1 MSDQEQKE
9 PVVVAEQK
17 ESAKVTVAGNPL
29 RAVKTPEKFDIPEEE
44 PIAEKKI
51 DVAKSEE
58 EQKVL
63 DNLEYEDDD
72 ASAKESEA
80 TYDDLIRQAKE
91 TVESEDFQSVNAD
104 KMGICVPLSDAEQ
117 LADYYSREMAAHKND
132 LMQILSDVTSDAN
145 TIENASRMLSSNLD
159 ILTKSI
165 EHVKDLKNLKPY
177 VRNLRDSMA
186 SVFKSFD
193 KDRISLSGST
203 GRMALTT
210 LLGGIRRVRL
220 YNSGFSVN
228 LRNLSLATLNS
239 YYREANTTDFEYGRM
254 FGAYYFMFSDLA
266 ITKYIVKNL
275 FPLMIC
281 GSSYKYWKDDDRL
294 LKAISFQDFQTI
306 LWAAAT
312 MMHSDG
318 ITVNYTCAE
327 PGCGHITSEKIDL
340 TKLRLLN
347 TDLINDD
354 MFEILSKKGSIEDAD
369 VRKYQEVSDFN
380 RVIEFEYPD
389 GSHMKKWKLH
399 LKQASLYDYIQ
410 AGDDYI
416 HFLEQEC
423 NLHKR
428 DEVQRQTL
436 YNYFRVYKPWIAS
449 VEMTVYNSAYNKE
462 QTFTFNNDGS
472 DEMDAC
478 MYDMLDQFQE
488 RISTEFNKLMSDYII
503 DTKITHICFYFPK
516 CPACGATPKKSYK
529 GYIPYDVMNGFF
541 TLTLTKLL
549 QAASTPDTKSTS
561 NSETKL

>member
-9 PVVVAEQK
+9 TAAAEQK

-44 PIAEKKI
+44 PITTEKKI

-58 EQKVL
+58 EQKTL
-63 DNLEYEDDD
+63 DELSYEDDD
-72 ASAKESEA
+72 ESAKESEA
-80 TYDDLIRQAKE
+80 TYEDLVRQAKE
-91 TVESEDFQSVNAD
+91 AIDSEDFQNTNTD
-104 KMGICVPLSDAEQ
+104 KLGICVPLSDAEQ
-117 LADYYSREMAAHKND
+117 LADYYSKEMVAHKSD
-132 LMQILSDVTSDAN
+132 LVQILSDATSNAN
-145 TIENASRMLSSNLD
+145 IIENSSRMLSANMDL
-159 ILTKSI
+159 LTKSL
-165 EHVKDLKNLKPY
+165 EHVKDVKNLKPN
-177 VRNLRDSMA
+177 VRTLRDSMA
-186 SVFKSFD
+186 TVFKHFD
-193 KDRISLSGST
+193 KDRITLSGSD
-203 GRMALTT
+203 GRTALTT

-220 YNSGFSVN
+220 YNSGFSIN
-228 LRNLSLATLNS
+228 LRNLSLSTLNS

-294 LKAISFQDFQTI
+294 LRAISFQDFQTI

-327 PGCGHITSEKIDL
+327 PNCGHITTEKIDL

-354 MFEILSKKGSIEDAD
+354 MFEILSKKGSIEDKD
-369 VRKYQEVSDFN
+369 IQKYQEVSDLN
-380 RVIEFEYPD
+380 RTIEFEYPD
-389 GSHMKKWKLH
+389 GAHVRKWKLH

-410 AGDDYI
+410 AGDDYLK
-416 HFLEQEC
+416 FLEQEC

-428 DEVQRQTL
+428 EEVQRQTL

-449 VEMTVYNSAYNKE
+449 VEMTVYNSTYNKE
-462 QTFTFNNDGS
+462 QTFVFENDGS
-472 DEMDAC
+472 DEMDAS

-488 RISTEFNKLMSDYII
+488 RISAEFNEMMTNYII
-503 DTKITHICFYFPK
+503 ETKITHICFYFPK
-516 CPACGATPKKSYK
+516 CPSCGAEPKKSYK

-561 NSETKL
+561 NSETEL